1 MLLQKEMVKCVKEIN
16 EKELSK
22 KENQIKER
30 SNCSLTTKTIFFPP
44 EKKIQAFCE
53 SIFLHLC
60 MAKGESGCGNCT
72 GTAAV
77 SYGRSDHDLVYG
89 YLQGSDGASEQAV

>member
-22 KENQIKER
+22 KENQIKEW

-44 EKKIQAFCE
+44 KKRYRP
-53 SIFLHLC
+53 SVKVSFLHLC

>member
-30 SNCSLTTKTIFFPP
+30 SNCSLTTKTI
-44 EKKIQAFCE
+44 CE

>member
-44 EKKIQAFCE
+44 KKRYRP
-53 SIFLHLC
+53 
-60 MAKGESGCGNCT
+60 
-72 GTAAV
+72 AV
-77 SYGRSDHDLVYG
+77 KD
-89 YLQGSDGASEQAV
+89 

>member
-44 EKKIQAFCE
+44 KKRYQAFCE
-53 SIFLHLC
+53 SIFLPPLYD
-60 MAKGESGCGNCT
+60 E
-72 GTAAV
+72 
-77 SYGRSDHDLVYG
+77 GRV
-89 YLQGSDGASEQAV
+89 

>member
-44 EKKIQAFCE
+44 KKRYR
-53 SIFLHLC
+53 HLC

>member
-30 SNCSLTTKTIFFPP
+30 RRD
-44 EKKIQAFCE
+44 
-53 SIFLHLC
+53 
-60 MAKGESGCGNCT
+60 
-72 GTAAV
+72 
-77 SYGRSDHDLVYG
+77 Y
-89 YLQGSDGASEQAV
+89 ASEAV

>member
-44 EKKIQAFCE
+44 KKDTGFCE
-53 SIFLHLC
+53 SIFLHSVWRRASL
-60 MAKGESGCGNCT
+60 AVE
-72 GTAAV
+72 TALVLPLFLMGAV
-77 SYGRSDHDLVYG
+77 TMISFMDIYKVQTEHLS
-89 YLQGSDGASEQAV
+89 QAV

>member
-44 EKKIQAFCE
+44 KKRYRP
-53 SIFLHLC
+53 SVKYLLHLC